1 LIYGGDGDKVDTL
14 KEQKH
19 MATREIHTWP
29 SRVLKERAAPV
40 EEFGEE
46 LQRLIDDMLE
56 TMYAAPG
63 IGLAAPQVG
72 VSRRIMVIDLSSGTE
87 PEQVLI
93 LANPEIVET
102 VGEVTSEEGCLSL
115 PEFSLKIR
123 RAESVVVRGY
133 DREGLEVEV
142 RGEDLL
148 ARALQHEIDHLDGVL
163 LLDRVNP
170 FRREIVKKKLK
181 KALAPAE

>member
-1 LIYGGDGDKVDTL
+1 LKPGRFLLIYGGDGDKVDTL
-14 KEQKH
+14 KERRE

-29 SRVLKERAAPV
+29 SEVLKEGTAPV

-46 LQRLIDDMLE
+46 LQQLVDDMLE

-72 VSRRIMVIDLSSGTE
+72 DSRRLAVIDLSSGTE
-87 PEQVLI
+87 PDQVLI
-93 LANPEIVET
+93 LANPAIVESE
-102 VGEVTSEEGCLSL
+102 GEITSEEGCLSL
-115 PEFSLKIR
+115 PELSLKIC
-123 RAESVVVRGY
+123 RAESVVVRGQ
-133 DREGLEVEV
+133 DREGNPVEI
-142 RGEDLL
+142 RGENLL

-170 FRREIVKKKLK
+170 VRREIVKK
-181 KALAPAE
+181 

>member
-1 LIYGGDGDKVDTL
+1 MVDTL

-19 MATREIHTWP
+19 VATREIHTWP
-29 SRVLKERAAPV
+29 SEVLKEKAAPV

-46 LQRLIDDMLE
+46 LQQLIGDMLE

-72 VSRRIMVIDLSSGTE
+72 VSRRLMVIDLSSGTE
-87 PEQVLI
+87 PEQILV

-102 VGEVTSEEGCLSL
+102 AGEVTSEEGCLSL
-115 PEFSLKIR
+115 PDLSLKVC
-123 RAESVVVRGY
+123 RAESVVVRGH
-133 DREGLEVEV
+133 DREGREVEV
-142 RGEDLL
+142 SGEDLF

-170 FRREIVKKKLK
+170 VRREIVKKKLK
-181 KALAPAE
+181 KVLAASE